1 MSFQTYLQSVIAK
14 KDLTESKMV
23 EAMTQVMEGAVS
35 DIQLAPVFTTLQVK
49 KETVPEIAGAAKVMS
64 CLLYTSPSPRDS

>member
-1 MSFQTYLQSVIAK
+1 MSFQTYLQPVIAK

-35 DIQLAPVFTTLQVK
+35 DIQLAAFLTALQVK
-49 KETVPEIAGAAKVMS
+49 IETVPELSLIHI
-64 CLLYTSPSPRDS
+64 